1 MNRSQIE
8 DLKKQVDLLQIVE
21 KDLGPGESSGAWKK
35 FICPFHDDHNP
46 SLAVTNGRNGMAPYW
61 KCFAASCGRSGDV
74 ISWLTDY
81 RGMTFRDSLD
91 ALGGNPNDNGYVPAP
106 VKKRI
111 PKPQPPP
118 DRAWQRKARKVVEIT
133 HKKLMSPAGTKAW
146 AWLKNR
152 GLNESSIKA
161 WELGY
166 SSGEKIM
173 GLWVP
178 RGIVIPCFS
187 YGRFWY
193 LKVRRP
199 TGKPKYK
206 KVSGSRSGLFG
217 ADTTYHMETVFI
229 VEGEFD
235 AILLW
240 QHVHDYAGV
249 ISPGSAT
256 DRVDPVRWGRLLL
269 PVSHLLAAYDR
280 DEAGKKGFENLQRLT
295 KHIKRAELP
304 EVRNGESEVKDIT
317 DFYLAGGDLNSWARY
332 QLEMI

>member
-8 DLKKQVDLLQIVE
+8 DLKKNVDLVRMIE
-21 KDLGPGESSGAWKK
+21 KDLGPGDSSGRWTK
-35 FICPFHDDHNP
+35 FTCPFHDDHNP
-46 SLAVTNGRNGMAPYW
+46 SLAVTNGSNGMAPYW

-81 RGMTFRDSLD
+81 RDMDFRDAVD
-91 ALGGNPNDNGYVPAP
+91 ALGGDMGNNGYTPAP
-106 VKKRI
+106 RKKRL
-111 PKPQPPP
+111 PKPQPAP
-118 DRAWQRKARKVVEIT
+118 DRDWQRKAQKVVKIT

-146 AWLKNR
+146 AWLRNR
-152 GLNESSIKA
+152 GLSESSIKA

-166 SSGEKIM
+166 SFGEKIM

-199 TGKPKYK
+199 SGKPKYK

-217 ADTTYHMETVFI
+217 ADTTYHMDTVFI

-240 QHVHDYAGV
+240 QHVHEFAGV

-256 DRVDPVRWGRLLL
+256 DRVDPARWGRLLL
-269 PVSHLLAAYDR
+269 PVSNLLAAYDN
-280 DEAGKKGFENLQRLT
+280 DEAGDKGFENLKRLSR
-295 KHIKRAELP
+295 HINRAYLP
-304 EVRNGESEVKDIT
+304 EIRNGKTEVKDIT
-317 DFYLAGGDLNSWARY
+317 DFYKAGGDLHSWARY
-332 QLEMI
+332 QLERV